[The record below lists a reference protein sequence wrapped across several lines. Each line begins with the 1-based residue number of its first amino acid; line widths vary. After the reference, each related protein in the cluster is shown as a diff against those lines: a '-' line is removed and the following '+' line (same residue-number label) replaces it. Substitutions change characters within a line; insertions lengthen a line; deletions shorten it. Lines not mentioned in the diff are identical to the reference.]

1 MDYRNYLP
9 PYELEKLCGFCCCCF
24 LFCVVYVLIKREQ
37 GLSSGWIY
45 TEKEGFQMSIRSSEV
60 CSSHI
65 TIHPSPFFS
74 ELSFCFLGV
83 LDLNHQ
89 VIQALGILSGVVCL
103 LCDCFNISFLCALQ
117 QQISTRGKTLS
128 SAFSPS
134 GSTRELQ
141 CQRSQSDI
149 IA

>member
-1 MDYRNYLP
+1 M
-9 PYELEKLCGFCCCCF
+9 CF
-24 LFCVVYVLIKREQ
+24 LLLLFFILCCLCLNKNGT
-37 GLSSGWIY
+37 GLSSGLIY

-74 ELSFCFLGV
+74 ELSFYFLGM

-141 CQRSQSDI
+141 CRRSQSDI